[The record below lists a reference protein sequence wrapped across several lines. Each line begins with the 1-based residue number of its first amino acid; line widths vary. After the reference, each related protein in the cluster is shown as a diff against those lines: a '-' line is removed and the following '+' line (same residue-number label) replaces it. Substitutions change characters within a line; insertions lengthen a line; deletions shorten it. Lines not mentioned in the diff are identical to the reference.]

1 MRVENFIQKYLPVQ
15 IQRQIGESINKVFNE
30 GDIKLVRYKDYENA
44 YEARQTSAILKDNGV
59 SDLRVA
65 MKELYED
72 FLVKQAQFLSEEDS
86 NNELA

>member
-1 MRVENFIQKYLPVQ
+1 
-15 IQRQIGESINKVFNE
+15 
-30 GDIKLVRYKDYENA
+30 
-44 YEARQTSAILKDNGV
+44 
-59 SDLRVA
+59 

>member
-30 GDIKLVRYKDYENA
+30 GDMKLFRYKDYENA